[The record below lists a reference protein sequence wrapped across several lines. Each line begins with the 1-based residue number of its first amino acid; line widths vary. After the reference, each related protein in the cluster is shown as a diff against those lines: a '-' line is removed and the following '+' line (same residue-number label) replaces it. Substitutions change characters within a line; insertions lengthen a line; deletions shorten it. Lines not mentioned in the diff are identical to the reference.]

1 MSTTETVVPYMPHG
15 EATQASVQ
23 ETISG
28 ALDLLGPNGEN
39 WIQGQ
44 LRGFEP
50 SPAGGVTFAF
60 CVVGALEAAA
70 PNYESYAAARDAVKQ
85 TVSSLRVTGS
95 GNIDRWNNRS
105 DWPEVKRA
113 LQQTQLAV

>member
-1 MSTTETVVPYMPHG
+1 MPHG
-15 EATQASVQ
+15 AATPASVQ
-23 ETISG
+23 DTIQG
-28 ALDLLGPNGEN
+28 ALELLGPNGEN

-50 SPAGGVTFAF
+50 NPAGGVTFAF

-70 PNYESYAAARDAVKQ
+70 PNYESYAGARDALKA
-85 TVSSLRVTGS
+85 TLGS

-105 DWPEVKRA
+105 DWPQVQSA
-113 LQQTQLAV
+113 LRQTQLSL